1 MREISIHCAFILFLY
16 LQSEKK
22 RYSLCLADVVL
33 VFFNAVSFIFY
44 FIFQKNDKIKF
55 SLIYVSFPCTTNCIF
70 HEGSRIRI
78 GVKGYVLHKKM

>member
-33 VFFNAVSFIFY
+33 VFFYAVSFIFY
-44 FIFQKNDKIKF
+44 FIFQKNDKI
-55 SLIYVSFPCTTNCIF
+55 
-70 HEGSRIRI
+70 
-78 GVKGYVLHKKM
+78 